1 MSELSKNQKRGRAIK
16 FAHAL
21 RDTVFLP
28 MVPSRAIWRLLFL
41 GPDGNVLRRPGEIV
55 LARLRRFCFAD
66 RSIFGGTAGPSDS
79 TWLLGV
85 REGRRQVW
93 LEITKHLN
101 LDEDAVQKLVENDD
115 GY

>member
-1 MSELSKNQKRGRAIK
+1 MILSANQKRARAVK
-16 FAHAL
+16 FAQAL
-21 RDTVFLP
+21 KDLMWAAP
-28 MVPSRAIWRLLFL
+28 VPSRWIWRVLFL
-41 GPDGNVLRRPGEIV
+41 SPEGQMRRAGELA

-66 RSIFGGTAGPSDS
+66 RSIFGGGAGTSDS
-79 TWLLGV
+79 AFLLGV

-93 LEITKHLN
+93 IEITTHLN

>member
-1 MSELSKNQKRGRAIK
+1 MTLSPNQKRGRAIK
-16 FAHAL
+16 FRHGL
-21 RDTVFLP
+21 IDVFLAP
-28 MVPSRAIWRLLFL
+28 LVPDRWLWRWLFL
-41 GPDGNVLRRPGEIV
+41 SDGQMRRAGEIV
-55 LARLRRFCFAD
+55 LARLKRFCFAD
-66 RSIFGGTAGPSDS
+66 RSIFGGDAGLNDS
-79 TWLLGV
+79 TWVLGV

>member
-1 MSELSKNQKRGRAIK
+1 MTLSQNQKRARAVK
-16 FAHAL
+16 FKHGL
-21 RDTVFLP
+21 VDVFFAPLIP
-28 MVPSRAIWRLLFL
+28 DRWLWRWLFL
-41 GPDGNVLRRPGEIV
+41 SDGRVRRAGEIV

-66 RSIFGGTAGPSDS
+66 RSIFGGDAGRSDS
-79 TWLLGV
+79 AFLLGV

-93 LEITKHLN
+93 IEINKHLN

>member
-1 MSELSKNQKRGRAIK
+1 MTLTPTSKRLRAIK

-21 RDTVFLP
+21 RDLFFLP
-28 MVPSRAIWRLLFL
+28 MVPSRWIWRLLFL
-41 GPDGNVLRRPGEIV
+41 DPDGKVTRRSGDIA

-66 RSIFGGTAGPSDS
+66 RSIFGGGAGTDDS
-79 TWLLGV
+79 AFLLGV

-93 LEITKHLN
+93 LQITQHLN

>member
-1 MSELSKNQKRGRAIK
+1 MTPLSPNQKRARSMKFGRALVDLL
-16 FAHAL
+16 FMAAVPDRAL
-21 RDTVFLP
+21 
-28 MVPSRAIWRLLFL
+28 WRLIFL
-41 GPDGNVLRRPGEIV
+41 SNGSMRRAGELA

-66 RSIFGGTAGPSDS
+66 RSIFGGDAGLNDS
-79 TWLLGV
+79 TWVLGV

-93 LEITKHLN
+93 IEITKHLN

>member
-1 MSELSKNQKRGRAIK
+1 MTELTKNQKRGRSIK

-21 RDTVFLP
+21 RDLFFLP
-28 MVPSRAIWRLLFL
+28 IMPSGPIWRLLFL
-41 GPDGNVLRRPGEIV
+41 GSDGKVLRRPGEIV
-55 LARLRRFCFAD
+55 LARLKRFCFAD
-66 RSIFGGTAGPSDS
+66 RSIFGGPAGPNDS

-101 LDEDAVQKLVENDD
+101 LDDDAVQKLVENDD

>member
-1 MSELSKNQKRGRAIK
+1 MTALSPNQKRQRSIK
-16 FAHAL
+16 FARAL
-21 RDTVFLP
+21 TDLFFMP
-28 MVPSRAIWRLLFL
+28 AVPDRWLWRWLFL
-41 GPDGNVLRRPGEIV
+41 SNGSMRRAGELA

-66 RSIFGGTAGPSDS
+66 RSIFGGDAGGDDS
-79 TWLLGV
+79 AFLLGV

-93 LEITKHLN
+93 LQITKHLN

>member
-1 MSELSKNQKRGRAIK
+1 MTLSPNQMRGRAIK
-16 FAHAL
+16 FKRAL
-21 RDTVFLP
+21 IDCFFIPL
-28 MVPSRAIWRLLFL
+28 VPDRWLWRWLFL
-41 GPDGNVLRRPGEIV
+41 SNGHLRRAGEIA
-55 LARLRRFCFAD
+55 LARLKLFCFAD
-66 RSIFGGTAGPSDS
+66 RSIFGGMAGTNDS
-79 TWLLGV
+79 AFMLGV